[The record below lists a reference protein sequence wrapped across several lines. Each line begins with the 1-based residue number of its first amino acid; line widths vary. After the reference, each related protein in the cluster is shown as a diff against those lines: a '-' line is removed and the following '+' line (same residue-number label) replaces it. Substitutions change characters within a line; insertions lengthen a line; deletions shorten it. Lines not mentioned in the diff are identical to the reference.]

1 MSEKV
6 KNKNGLLGIALKILL
21 NIVIFLVCL
30 IAFVLILY
38 VFSAQ
43 IHKNDKTYKPFLSF
57 YTIVSPSMNPVIKVY
72 DVVVNTK
79 VNKQEDIEVGDII
92 TYISTNSTSEGMTIT
107 HRVVAI
113 SKAENG
119 AYEYQTQGDNNSE
132 PDGVLVTFDNVIG
145 KEIFVI
151 PKLGRIQFLLA
162 NRKGWFIL
170 LLIPILIF
178 VLKDIYDLIELL
190 GLRRKVDDVSG
201 YIEESSLVK
210 NRKEKERRETEKKD
224 IFKRELSIHAIKQ
237 DALVRKE
244 TEGVGF
250 LEPYTESVIEVGKVV
265 VAKEDNKEVE
275 PIKIVKAD
283 NIVGGKEIIADTD
296 NNELNEQISKIK
308 PIYSSIEILDSDE
321 LTKRIKDYN
330 EKIAELD
337 NMLNDLKQ
345 LKIDKEKEMIVEKE
359 RLNEEIALE
368 KQEARKEIEEEINR
382 AKKEI
387 KTNEEKKEKKKDPK
401 KIVDNYLIGR
411 KIKVVGS
418 VDAKK
423 RKNNKNKD
431 DKKIVLG
438 NKNENNNSRLVIE
451 KPKAEDLPKMNIVNE
466 ETPKS
471 STIIEKRN
479 LNIKDNIV
487 RKKKVTSNDVILK
500 ELNTINKKSDSD
512 LLFNPKV
519 IKKVETN
526 KKVVKEKKKK
536 VKGKFIY
543 IVKETKDKKGE
554 ISDLH

>member
-43 IHKNDKTYKPFLSF
+43 IHKNDKNYKPFLSF

-151 PKLGRIQFLLA
+151 PKLGKIQFLLA

-210 NRKEKERRETEKKD
+210 NRKEKERREAEKKD
-224 IFKRELSIHAIKQ
+224 ILKRELSIHAIKQ

-265 VAKEDNKEVE
+265 VAKEDNNEVE

-337 NMLNDLKQ
+337 KMLNDLKQ
-345 LKIDKEKEMIVEKE
+345 LKIDKEKE

-368 KQEARKEIEEEINR
+368 K
-382 AKKEI
+382 KEI
-387 KTNEEKKEKKKDPK
+387 KENEEKKEKKKDPK

-438 NKNENNNSRLVIE
+438 NKNENKNSRLVIE
-451 KPKAEDLPKMNIVNE
+451 KPKAEDLPKMKIVNE

-512 LLFNPKV
+512 LLLNPKV